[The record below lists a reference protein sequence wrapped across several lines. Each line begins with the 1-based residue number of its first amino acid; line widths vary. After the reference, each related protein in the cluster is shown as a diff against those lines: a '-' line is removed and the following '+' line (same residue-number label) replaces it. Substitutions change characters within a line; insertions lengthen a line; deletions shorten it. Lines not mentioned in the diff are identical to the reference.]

1 MVPIKIQ
8 YLQAGVLSGDKQYLT
23 QRKLPEIHQQV
34 LENSIRQY
42 LEGLQSK
49 PVRAEG
55 SEKARLKEKSGDQEK
70 GRRSGQK
77 AKDRRKTGKNTT
89 ESRSIIEKDEQGH
102 VKHLDVKI

>member
-34 LENSIRQY
+34 LENSIQQY
-42 LEGLQSK
+42 LEGLQNK
-49 PVRAEG
+49 PVKAEG
-55 SEKARLKEKSGDQEK
+55 SEKALLKEKGEDQEK
-70 GRRSGQK
+70 GRRGSRRGKETKK
-77 AKDRRKTGKNTT
+77 ATP
-89 ESRSIIEKDEQGH
+89 RSAEGHAIIEKDEEGH